1 MYSVYHVCTV
11 STMYVPCPCRVCT
24 VSMPCMYRVHAV
36 HTMVT
41 TVHCRVTTV
50 HCHVTTVTTVYGTVY
65 GAVPT
70 KFGTQNI
77 TVLACYYPSAIK
89 DIEGV
94 SLLDLLEHIYK
105 ILAKVGCFWIRC
117 NMN

>member
-1 MYSVYHVCTV
+1 
-11 STMYVPCPCRVCT
+11 
-24 VSMPCMYRVHAV
+24 MPCMYCVHAM

-41 TVHCRVTTV
+41 TL
-50 HCHVTTVTTVYGTVY
+50 HCHVTTVYGTMY
-65 GAVPT
+65 GAMPT

-105 ILAKVGCFWIRC
+105 ILAKVGCFWIHC